1 MIHYD
6 EREERRIK
14 NIARLQNE
22 LFNSLYYVNTIVIF
36 ILYVE
41 IKHRYIK
48 INSTKQKNISIVK

>member
-6 EREERRIK
+6 EREERCIK